1 MLYLHLYHEMFVE
14 WTNLERVNFWLIKS
28 QNITV
33 KYSSSHYKTEYIKQ
47 LYRLFAIRSEDIPAR
62 LCQTNVLQ
70 NFRRD
75 ETDSQPADNVAV
87 ASSCIQKE
95 PVENRRYLARSF
107 RA

>member
-1 MLYLHLYHEMFVE
+1 MIYLHLYHEMFVE
-14 WTNLERVNFWLIKS
+14 WTNLERVNWGVIKS
-28 QNITV
+28 QNISV
-33 KYSSSHYKTEYIKQ
+33 KYSSNHYKTEYIKQ
-47 LYRLFAIRSEDIPAR
+47 LYWLFAIWAEDIPAR